1 MFAGQL
7 ISKSI
12 PFLHLDDSAGKA
24 LQEMNDFHVEHL
36 PVTADEKYL
45 GLVSEEVLL
54 DSNENILLKELSGG
68 FAKPFVR
75 QNDSFLLAVKVAKEM
90 HLTVVP
96 VITEQY
102 ELLGAISEDDLFR
115 QLASFSG
122 VDEVGGIIVLEMEKS
137 AFSVSEL
144 NRLVE
149 SNDAYIT
156 QLNTCIDPATQL
168 LNATVRIN
176 KVEISD
182 IVATLQRHE
191 YSIRYYFG
199 EELYQNELQSNLE
212 HLMNY
217 LNI

>member
-12 PFLHLDDSAGKA
+12 PFLHLDDNAGKA

-36 PVTADEKYL
+36 PVTADDKYL
-45 GLVSEEVLL
+45 GIISEDVLL
-54 DSNENILLKELSGG
+54 DNNEDVLLKELSDS
-68 FAKPFVR
+68 FIKPFVK
-75 QNDSFLLAVKVAKEM
+75 QTDSFLLAVKTAKDM

-96 VITEQY
+96 VISEQY
-102 ELLGAISEDDLFR
+102 ELLGAISEEDLFK
-115 QLASFSG
+115 QLAFFTG
-122 VDEVGGIIVLEMEKS
+122 VDETGGIIVLEMEKT

-149 SNDAYIT
+149 SNDGYIT
-156 QLNTCIDPATQL
+156 QLNSYIEPTSHL
-168 LNATVRIN
+168 LIVTLRIN
-176 KVEISD
+176 RVEISD

-191 YSIRYYFG
+191 YIIRYYFG
-199 EELYQNELQSNLE
+199 EELYQNELQSNLD

>member
-12 PFLHLDDSAGKA
+12 PFLHLEDNAGKA

-36 PVTADEKYL
+36 PVTAEDKYL
-45 GLVSEEVLL
+45 GIISEEILL
-54 DSNENILLKELSGG
+54 DSNEEVFLKDLTAH
-68 FAKPFVR
+68 FIKPFVR
-75 QNDSFLLAVKVAKEM
+75 QNDSFLLAVKAAKEM

-102 ELLGAISEDDLFR
+102 ELLGAISEEDLFR
-115 QLASFSG
+115 QLAYFTG
-122 VDEVGGIIVLEMEKS
+122 VDENGGIIMLEMEKS
-137 AFSVSEL
+137 AFSVGEL

-156 QLNTCIDPATQL
+156 QLNTYSDPTTQL
-168 LNATVRIN
+168 LIVTVRIN

-191 YSIRYYFG
+191 YAVRYYFG